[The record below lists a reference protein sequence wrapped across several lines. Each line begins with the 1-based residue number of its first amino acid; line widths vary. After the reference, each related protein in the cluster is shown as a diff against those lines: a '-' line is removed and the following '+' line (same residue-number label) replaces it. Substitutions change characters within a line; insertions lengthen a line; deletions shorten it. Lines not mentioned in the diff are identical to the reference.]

1 MPHLFSQFFFN
12 THQVPTKYSSSIMR
26 KKIEPKKKKTSVA
39 LRRAMCT
46 QRYWNKHPLNSALG
60 GCLFQQSHARGPSFT
75 SIFQGKLQHMS
86 VATSINFE
94 DSMLKTK
101 HSWAFQNILYFPS
114 QFLSCWIIFL
124 EKLLTFL
131 QIVYSL
137 EDVRVLLCVHT
148 CLQ

>member
-101 HSWAFQNILYFPS
+101 HS
-114 QFLSCWIIFL
+114 
-124 EKLLTFL
+124 
-131 QIVYSL
+131 
-137 EDVRVLLCVHT
+137 
-148 CLQ
+148 